1 MDGRLPAHLEISGLI
16 RAVQAEGGFATVVA
30 RGEKDAGSIL
40 VLTIENGANAQL
52 YERMPQMDGSRSFT
66 LVKAED
72 TENKQE
78 FAEYLTKRRMQDPD
92 SWIVELDI
100 ADATRFIDLAPR

>member
-1 MDGRLPAHLEISGLI
+1 VDGRLPAHLEISGLI

-40 VLTIENGANAQL
+40 VVTIENGANAQL

-78 FAEYLTKRRMQDPD
+78 LSEYLAKRRMQDPD